1 MEQDYEEER
10 QSLLDSGF
18 IVNFTL
24 WNSTEVK
31 HDNREGGQ
39 KEHVL

>member
-1 MEQDYEEER
+1 MEQAYEEER

-24 WNSTEVK
+24 WSSTEVK
-31 HDNREGGQ
+31 HDREGGQ
-39 KEHVL
+39 KGHVL